1 MNQFSLL
8 AAQRFGP
15 LFCTQF
21 LGALNDNIFRTA
33 LALFIGYNLAAQ
45 TDLNANLLIVLASGI
60 FILPFFLFSAT
71 AGQLADKY
79 EKSMLIRRVKLLE
92 IFIMAVGAAGFM
104 LESITLLLSV
114 LFLMGAQSA
123 LFGPLKYGIL
133 PQHLQINE
141 LVGGNGM
148 VQMGTYLAILLGIMT
163 GGLLIAIPERGPF
176 IITLVV
182 IAVAVSGWLISHAIP
197 LAPSAQPTL
206 RIAPN
211 FIAHTWRLVAMIA
224 RDRITFIAILGVSWF
239 WFLGATFLALIQSP
253 GYVREVLGG
262 AEQVATLLLA
272 TFSIGI
278 GVGSLLCERFSRGG
292 IEFLLV
298 IVGIGGIS
306 LCAGDL
312 YLASG
317 QMPPAAG
324 DGVFAALEFLR
335 LWPGQHVLLD
345 LAGIGLF
352 GGLYI
357 VPLYALI
364 QQRADPAERAR
375 TIAANN
381 ILNALL
387 MVLSAL
393 VTMALLAIS
402 VSIPQIFLLVALAN
416 LVFAV
421 TVLMRLSPLRAR
433 LADLLPG

>member
-8 AAQRFGP
+8 ATQRFGP

-211 FIAHTWRLVAMIA
+211 FIAQTWRLVVMIA

-253 GYVREVLGG
+253 GYVQEVLGG

-278 GVGSLLCERFSRGG
+278 GAGSLLCERFSRGG
-292 IEFLLV
+292 IELLLV
-298 IVGIGGIS
+298 FVGIGGIS

-312 YLASG
+312 YMASG

-345 LAGIGLF
+345 LVGIGLF

-387 MVLSAL
+387 MVFSAL

-421 TVLMRLSPLRAR
+421 TVIMQLSPLRAR
-433 LADLLPG
+433 LAGLLPG